1 MPTFGQL
8 RTQARSLETETE
20 TLLSRYAGFA
30 QSLSASVMEDEN
42 KVVKNIEENLRKV
55 IFFLFPKKFFF
66 STMLIS
72 VSHCCFMEEVTNFD
86 PFFLGRF

>member
-42 KVVKNIEENLRKV
+42 RVVKNIEENLQKV
-55 IFFLFPKKFFF
+55 FILFFLC
-66 STMLIS
+66 TMLIY
-72 VSHCCFMEEVTNFD
+72 
-86 PFFLGRF
+86 